1 MLTELSELK
10 SSYGTLSYQVENFKA
25 TAGNNQITLSWTN
38 PNPSGQVSNFSKVM
52 IRRKVESK
60 VTGPSD
66 GVEIYSGTGTS
77 YVDTGLSTGT
87 TYHYRAFAMNE
98 QDEPQTAECS
108 VSMISQIQYSW
119 EKFNAEKDYY
129 YSVTEISYTTLGIDD
144 GKTYAG
150 ISYSINSNTGVIT
163 LNNLTRYDVDSNRSS
178 TYSGLVGKY
187 VFEDYFYDENSQ
199 STPFFYHLLSIDR
212 IGRETVY
219 FDVEKRHVTDWVYN
233 YIKGS
238 TSYGIVTSFDKSS
251 YPMNGERDGYWYVFI
266 G

>member
-1 MLTELSELK
+1 
-10 SSYGTLSYQVENFKA
+10 
-25 TAGNNQITLSWTN
+25 
-38 PNPSGQVSNFSKVM
+38 M

-77 YVDTGLSTGT
+77 YIDTGLSTGT
-87 TYHYRAFAMNE
+87 TYHYRAFAMND

-129 YSVTEISYTTLGIDD
+129 YTITSISYKILRIDD
-144 GKTYAG
+144 GYVYAG
-150 ISYSINSNTGVIT
+150 TSYSIDSNTGAIT
-163 LNNLTRYDVDSNRSS
+163 LNNLTRYDVDANHHS
-178 TYSGLVGKY
+178 TYSGLIGKY
-187 VFEDYFYDENSQ
+187 VFENNYSDEDSQ
-199 STPFFYHLLSIDR
+199 STSYFYHLLSINDV
-212 IGRETVY
+212 GPDSVF
-219 FDVEKRHVTDWVYN
+219 FDVEQRRVSDQAYN

-238 TSYGIVTSFDKSS
+238 ISYGIVTSFDKSS